1 MGVPGGAQ
9 RLTGAAAYPL
19 PDGMRIALFTEVFL
33 PKVDGVVT
41 RIIRTLEQ
49 LAELGHTALVLAP
62 GDPPDR
68 FGVHR
73 VVRVRSVSFR
83 PWYPEVM
90 VGLPTPR
97 TAREMRAFRPDVVH
111 AVNPVWL
118 AAYGV
123 LSARRRNLPL
133 LASFHT
139 DVPSYTTRLGHGL
152 HLVRA
157 PSQAWI
163 TSLHNLAEVNLCTSG
178 QMVDRAREVG
188 IRSVDLW
195 PKAVDTVGYHPC
207 LRTREMRARLTDGR
221 PEAPLVLYVGRLSRE
236 KDLDQLVEPLRRLQ
250 GYGVRLALVGSGPAR
265 EELEEVF
272 SGTPTVFTGYLGGA
286 DLAAAYASAD
296 VFAFPSTT
304 ETLGLVA
311 LEAMASGVPV
321 VGADAGGIPFVVD
334 DGRTG
339 FLVRPGDTDGWTA
352 RLRELLTDPALR
364 QSMSAAARE
373 DAVQHSWR
381 AATESLVSSYEL
393 AIERHRGRR
402 PVLRP
407 LRARRPP
414 G

>member
-1 MGVPGGAQ
+1 
-9 RLTGAAAYPL
+9 
-19 PDGMRIALFTEVFL
+19 MRVALFTEVFL

-41 RIIRTLEQ
+41 RVTRTLDQ
-49 LAELGHTALVLAP
+49 LAELGHEALVFAP
-62 GDPPDR
+62 GDPPPTY
-68 FGVHR
+68 GPHR

-83 PWYPEVM
+83 PWYPEIM

-97 TAREMRAFRPDVVH
+97 IAREMQAFRPDVVH

-139 DVPSYTTRLGHGL
+139 DVPSYTTRLGNGL
-152 HLVRA
+152 SLLRA

-163 TSLHNLAEVNLCTSG
+163 TGMHNLAEVNLCTSR

-188 IRSVDLW
+188 IREVDLW
-195 PKAVDTVGYHPC
+195 PKAVDTVTYHPGA
-207 LRTREMRARLTDGR
+207 RTEEMRHRLTGGH

-236 KDLDQLVEPLRRLQ
+236 KDLDQLLEPLRRLQ
-250 GYGVRLALVGSGPAR
+250 GYGVRLALVGSGPGR
-265 EELEEVF
+265 EELERSF
-272 SGTPTVFTGYLGGA
+272 AGTPTVFTGYLGGE
-286 DLAAAYASAD
+286 DLAAAYACAD

-311 LEAMASGVPV
+311 LESMASGVPV

-339 FLVRPGDTDGWTA
+339 YLVRPGDADALTD
-352 RLRELLTDPALR
+352 RLRRLATDPDLR
-364 QSMSAAARE
+364 ARMGAAARE
-373 DAVQHSWR
+373 DAQRHSWR
-381 AATESLVSSYEL
+381 AATEALVEHYEL
-393 AIERHRGRR
+393 AVRRHVGRR
-402 PVLRP
+402 PVPRP
-407 LRARRPP
+407 LRARRP
-414 G
+414 